1 MAPIVDRFMF
11 GITVPVEI
19 GGESRYVLGR
29 SQDQHVL
36 AACRTRGSIFVGQ
49 SILLQIVR

>member
-1 MAPIVDRFMF
+1 VTGLFMAPIADQFMF

-29 SQDQHVL
+29 SQDQHAL
-36 AACRTRGSIFVGQ
+36 GLRPN
-49 SILLQIVR
+49 